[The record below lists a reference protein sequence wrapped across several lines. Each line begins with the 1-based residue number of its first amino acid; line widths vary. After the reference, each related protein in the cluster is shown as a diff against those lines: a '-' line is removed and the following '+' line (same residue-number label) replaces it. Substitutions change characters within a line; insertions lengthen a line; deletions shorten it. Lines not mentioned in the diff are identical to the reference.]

1 MTAVAPTT
9 PVAVKP
15 WYSSLTVWAGL
26 ATMILMAF
34 QQTLDALGPSVAWA
48 ANIAP
53 YITSVL
59 AIIGRFRATTT
70 IAK

>member
-1 MTAVAPTT
+1 MTAVTPTA
-9 PVAVKP
+9 PVAVKS

-26 ATMILMAF
+26 ATIILMAF

-53 YITSVL
+53 YITAVL
-59 AIIGRFRATTT
+59 AIIGCFRATTT
-70 IAK
+70 ISK